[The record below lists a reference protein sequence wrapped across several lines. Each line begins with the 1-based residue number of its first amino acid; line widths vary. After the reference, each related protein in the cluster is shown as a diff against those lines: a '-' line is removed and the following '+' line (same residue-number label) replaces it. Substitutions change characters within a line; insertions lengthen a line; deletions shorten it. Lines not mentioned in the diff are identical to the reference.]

1 MRAEETNDFSL
12 AVTSFYLKLTGLWS
26 AVTPTEERERRKAFR
41 VTITVMFIGWLIV
54 LREIQQCIRIKSF
67 EETIFALCNL
77 VTVMIVLCK
86 MCVLYAKKQ
95 EFTVLLGYLE
105 KHFWHT
111 NYDAFERTLLEQCKK
126 LCIIIICLFNFLA
139 QMTSFSYVIEPVVVY
154 FDKSVSVKKLPIEL
168 YIDFLMKPYVYEITL
183 ILQYR
188 ISNITSQINTEKRSA
203 APESVAD
210 CTADNCYNKFKEC
223 IRQHQGLLAY
233 YKEVDR
239 VFAII
244 VFVEILLFSIML
256 CLDGYLMFLEASPY
270 RRMVFSIHISGSI
283 FQLLMFTYS
292 CDCVLQESTQVADAI
307 FSIEWPLLPMN
318 DSGKMLRS
326 DMLLVLMRSREPC
339 CLTAGGF
346 FTVSLETYTKVLS
359 TAVSYFTLLREY

>member
-1 MRAEETNDFSL
+1 MYEIVR
-12 AVTSFYLKLTGLWS
+12 
-26 AVTPTEERERRKAFR
+26 AVTPIR
-41 VTITVMFIGWLIV
+41 VFDWSTANSG
-54 LREIQQCIRIKSF
+54 S
-67 EETIFALCNL
+67 ETIFALCNL

-183 ILQYR
+183 ILQTVCLVAYGIGYLCVDNIMYVMNYHTTAQFRILQYR